1 MASGR
6 QMVSMLVR
14 LCIWKALCDNRL
26 MRWIFCLF
34 VTLIA
39 AGRGHAEEKVRKLE
53 PRCLAIEP
61 IALRSSVSRTVPG
74 SRFTAI
80 VPSREEELGIAHL
93 TAEEFE
99 EAGYTWKE
107 FQGEGETAAARL
119 LETIN
124 SVVERDSKGKAI
136 RATLRSE
143 SHLTASVFLCKE
155 FYARF
160 SRIFG
165 EHVVVLMPDHFT
177 VYVFARSAPDF
188 QEFGA
193 KVVEEYNKAVWP
205 CSREAFEIGPTG
217 IRCIGAFDDGSE
229 YEESNLPPGSAM
241 IPMISAS
248 EPAERSSGTASAS
261 SPAPGTKQSKPA
273 TESPGETKKSQ
284 QRPAPVQPPRGNPAS
299 ALKPLPIP
307 LPPADVQPGGKSGT
321 GNSRVP
327 VRKRG

>member
-1 MASGR
+1 
-6 QMVSMLVR
+6 
-14 LCIWKALCDNRL
+14 
-26 MRWIFCLF
+26 MRWILCLF
-34 VTLIA
+34 VTLVP
-39 AGRGHAEEKVRKLE
+39 AGWSHSEENARKLE

-61 IALRSSVSRTVPG
+61 IALRSSVSRTIPG

-99 EAGYTWKE
+99 AAGYTWKE
-107 FQGEGETAAARL
+107 FQGEGEAAAARL

-155 FYARF
+155 FYTRF

-188 QEFGA
+188 QAFGA

-217 IRCIGAFDDGSE
+217 IRCVGAFDDGSG
-229 YEESNLPPGSAM
+229 YEESDLPAGSTMTTIDPVRA
-241 IPMISAS
+241 PVPKSA
-248 EPAERSSGTASAS
+248 GTASVD
-261 SPAPGTKQSKPA
+261 SPPPAQKQSKPA
-273 TESPGETKKSQ
+273 TKGPGESKKNQ
-284 QRPAPVQPPRGNPAS
+284 QKADPAQPPRAS
-299 ALKPLPIP
+299 PVPVPKPLPIP
-307 LPPADVQPGGKSGT
+307 LPPADVQPGGRSGT

>member
-1 MASGR
+1 
-6 QMVSMLVR
+6 
-14 LCIWKALCDNRL
+14 
-26 MRWIFCLF
+26 MRWILCLF
-34 VTLIA
+34 VTLFP
-39 AGRGHAEEKVRKLE
+39 AGWGHSEEKARKLE

-61 IALRSSVSRTVPG
+61 IALRSSVSRTIPG

-99 EAGYTWKE
+99 AAGYTWKE
-107 FQGEGETAAARL
+107 FQGEGEAAAARL

-155 FYARF
+155 FYTRF

-188 QEFGA
+188 QAFGA

-217 IRCIGAFDDGSE
+217 IRCVGAFDDGSG
-229 YEESNLPPGSAM
+229 YEESDLPAGSTMTTIDPVRGPA
-241 IPMISAS
+241 PKSA
-248 EPAERSSGTASAS
+248 GTAPVDSPP
-261 SPAPGTKQSKPA
+261 PAPKQSKPA
-273 TESPGETKKSQ
+273 TKGPGESKKNQ
-284 QRPAPVQPPRGNPAS
+284 QKADPAQPPRAS
-299 ALKPLPIP
+299 SVPVPKPLPIP

>member
-1 MASGR
+1 
-6 QMVSMLVR
+6 
-14 LCIWKALCDNRL
+14 
-26 MRWIFCLF
+26 MRWILCLF
-34 VTLIA
+34 VTLFP
-39 AGRGHAEEKVRKLE
+39 AGWGHSDEKARKLE

-61 IALRSSVSRTVPG
+61 IALRSSVSRTIPG

-107 FQGEGETAAARL
+107 FQGEGEAAAARL

-124 SVVERDSKGKAI
+124 SVVERDSKGKAV

-177 VYVFARSAPDF
+177 VYVFGRSAPDF
-188 QEFGA
+188 QAFGA

-217 IRCIGAFDDGSE
+217 IRCIGAFDDGSG
-229 YEESNLPPGSAM
+229 YEESNLPAGSSM
-241 IPMISAS
+241 IQIDPVRG
-248 EPAERSSGTASAS
+248 PAPRSSGTASAS
-261 SPAPGTKQSKPA
+261 SPSPGTKQSKSA

-284 QRPAPVQPPRGNPAS
+284 QRPTPDQPPRGNPAP
-299 ALKPLPIP
+299 APKPLPIP

-327 VRKRG
+327 VRKRE